1 MTQVEFEN
9 QLREL
14 RSQKAQVMNQFSL
27 MQNEVK
33 EEIAAKNRQIY
44 ELSQQ
49 VQKLKVQKAGITER
63 RLKAEK
69 DWGDRIQGFINQYQE
84 QANRSWEAVSTY
96 TIVKE
101 LRKRGW
107 QGTIFNNDPDMAEE
121 HKDGVIAAFNG
132 KPNDEIPEEELT
144 EDEKRIKRMAEEYD
158 GLCGKFKR
166 LLDFL
171 ETDKF
176 KSLPEHYQALLK
188 RQARAMDDYE
198 STLKERIQ
206 IECANTGK
214 HDNDG
219 ESRETTE
226 SHS

>member
-69 DWGDRIQGFINQYQE
+69 DWGDRIQG
-84 QANRSWEAVSTY
+84 RSWEAVSTY

-121 HKDGVIAAFNG
+121 HKEGVIAAFNG
-132 KPNDEIPEEELT
+132 AHHFESD
-144 EDEKRIKRMAEEYD
+144 DD
-158 GLCGKFKR
+158 G
-166 LLDFL
+166 
-171 ETDKF
+171 
-176 KSLPEHYQALLK
+176 A
-188 RQARAMDDYE
+188 
-198 STLKERIQ
+198 
-206 IECANTGK
+206 
-214 HDNDG
+214 G
-219 ESRETTE
+219 E
-226 SHS
+226 

>member
-1 MTQVEFEN
+1 
-9 QLREL
+9 
-14 RSQKAQVMNQFSL
+14 

-101 LRKRGW
+101 
-107 QGTIFNNDPDMAEE
+107 MAEE
-121 HKDGVIAAFNG
+121 HKEGVIAAFNG
-132 KPNDEIPEEELT
+132 AHHFESD
-144 EDEKRIKRMAEEYD
+144 DD
-158 GLCGKFKR
+158 G
-166 LLDFL
+166 
-171 ETDKF
+171 
-176 KSLPEHYQALLK
+176 A
-188 RQARAMDDYE
+188 
-198 STLKERIQ
+198 
-206 IECANTGK
+206 
-214 HDNDG
+214 G
-219 ESRETTE
+219 E
-226 SHS
+226 

>member
-33 EEIAAKNRQIY
+33 EEIAAKNRQIH

-69 DWGDRIQGFINQYQE
+69 DWGDRIRDFINQYQE

-121 HKDGVIAAFNG
+121 HKEGVIAAFNG
-132 KPNDEIPEEELT
+132 KPNE
-144 EDEKRIKRMAEEYD
+144 
-158 GLCGKFKR
+158 
-166 LLDFL
+166 
-171 ETDKF
+171 ETDEDDK
-176 KSLPEHYQALLK
+176 PE
-188 RQARAMDDYE
+188 
-198 STLKERIQ
+198 
-206 IECANTGK
+206 
-214 HDNDG
+214 
-219 ESRETTE
+219 
-226 SHS
+226 

>member
-14 RSQKAQVMNQFSL
+14 RCQKALVMNKFQL

-33 EEIAAKNRQIY
+33 EEIAAKNRMIH
-44 ELSQQ
+44 ELSEQ
-49 VQKLKVQKAGITER
+49 VQRLHQQRAAIAER

-69 DWGDRIQGFINQYQE
+69 DWGRQIQDFINKNLE
-84 QANRSWEAVSTY
+84 QVNRSWDAVSTY

-132 KPNDEIPEEELT
+132 KANQAGAVESEQESAQNDE
-144 EDEKRIKRMAEEYD
+144 
-158 GLCGKFKR
+158 
-166 LLDFL
+166 
-171 ETDKF
+171 
-176 KSLPEHYQALLK
+176 
-188 RQARAMDDYE
+188 
-198 STLKERIQ
+198 
-206 IECANTGK
+206 
-214 HDNDG
+214 
-219 ESRETTE
+219 
-226 SHS
+226 

>member
-14 RSQKAQVMNQFSL
+14 RGQKAQVMNQFSL

-69 DWGDRIQGFINQYQE
+69 DWGDRIQGFINQYQD

-121 HKDGVIAAFNG
+121 HKEGVIAAFNG
-132 KPNDEIPEEELT
+132 AHHFESDDDE
-144 EDEKRIKRMAEEYD
+144 
-158 GLCGKFKR
+158 
-166 LLDFL
+166 
-171 ETDKF
+171 ET
-176 KSLPEHYQALLK
+176 
-188 RQARAMDDYE
+188 
-198 STLKERIQ
+198 I
-206 IECANTGK
+206 
-214 HDNDG
+214 HD
-219 ESRETTE
+219 
-226 SHS
+226 

>member
-14 RSQKAQVMNQFSL
+14 RGQKAQVMNQFSL
-27 MQNEVK
+27 MQNELK

-69 DWGDRIQGFINQYQE
+69 DWGDRIQGFINQYQD

-121 HKDGVIAAFNG
+121 HKEGVIAAFNG
-132 KPNDEIPEEELT
+132 KANDEIPEEQLT
-144 EDEKRIKRMAEEYD
+144 EDEKRIKRMAQEYD
-158 GLCGKFKR
+158 GLCGRFKR

-206 IECANTGK
+206 IECGNTGK
-214 HDNDG
+214 HNNDG
-219 ESRETTE
+219 EG
-226 SHS
+226 

>member
-132 KPNDEIPEEELT
+132 KKNDEIPEEELT
-144 EDEKRIKRMAEEYD
+144 EDEKRVKRMAEEYD
-158 GLCGKFKR
+158 QLTGRLERLQAFRDTDTYKQLPENSRF
-166 LLDFL
+166 LLD
-171 ETDKF
+171 KQC
-176 KSLPEHYQALLK
+176 K
-188 RQARAMDDYE
+188 AMDDYQ
-198 STLKERIQ
+198 TYLKRRIQ
-206 IECANTGK
+206 LECGNT
-214 HDNDG
+214 DD
-219 ESRETTE
+219 E
-226 SHS
+226 

>member
-132 KPNDEIPEEELT
+132 KANEEIPEEQLT
-144 EDEKRIKRMAEEYD
+144 EDEKRIKRMAHEYD
-158 GLCGKFKR
+158 GLCGRFKR

-206 IECANTGK
+206 IECGNTGK
-214 HDNDG
+214 HNNDG
-219 ESRETTE
+219 EG
-226 SHS
+226 

>member
-1 MTQVEFEN
+1 
-9 QLREL
+9 
-14 RSQKAQVMNQFSL
+14 

-121 HKDGVIAAFNG
+121 HKEGVIAAFNG
-132 KPNDEIPEEELT
+132 AHHFESDDDE
-144 EDEKRIKRMAEEYD
+144 
-158 GLCGKFKR
+158 
-166 LLDFL
+166 
-171 ETDKF
+171 ET
-176 KSLPEHYQALLK
+176 
-188 RQARAMDDYE
+188 
-198 STLKERIQ
+198 I
-206 IECANTGK
+206 
-214 HDNDG
+214 HD
-219 ESRETTE
+219 
-226 SHS
+226 

>member
-33 EEIAAKNRQIY
+33 EEIAAKNRQIH
-44 ELSQQ
+44 ELSEQ
-49 VQKLKVQKAGITER
+49 VQRLKVQRAGLNEQ

-69 DWGDRIQGFINQYQE
+69 VWGDKIQAYINQYQE
-84 QANRSWEAVSTY
+84 QAERSWDAVSTY

-132 KPNDEIPEEELT
+132 KAK
-144 EDEKRIKRMAEEYD
+144 EDEA
-158 GLCGKFKR
+158 
-166 LLDFL
+166 
-171 ETDKF
+171 
-176 KSLPEHYQALLK
+176 S
-188 RQARAMDDYE
+188 E
-198 STLKERIQ
+198 SE
-206 IECANTGK
+206 
-214 HDNDG
+214 
-219 ESRETTE
+219 
-226 SHS
+226 

>member
-132 KPNDEIPEEELT
+132 KKNDEIPEDELT
-144 EDEKRIKRMAEEYD
+144 EDEKRIKRMAQEYD
-158 GLCGKFKR
+158 GLCGRFKR

-171 ETDKF
+171 ETDEF
-176 KSLPEHYQALLK
+176 KALPEHYQSLLK

-214 HDNDG
+214 HESDG
-219 ESRETTE
+219 ESGETTE

>member
-14 RSQKAQVMNQFSL
+14 RIQKAQVMNQFSL

-33 EEIAAKNRQIY
+33 EEIAAKNRQIH
-44 ELSQQ
+44 ELSEQ
-49 VQKLKVQKAGITER
+49 VQRLKVQRAGLNEQ

-69 DWGDRIQGFINQYQE
+69 VWGDKIQAYINQYQE
-84 QANRSWEAVSTY
+84 QAERSWDAVSTY

-132 KPNDEIPEEELT
+132 KAKEDDEEAI
-144 EDEKRIKRMAEEYD
+144 
-158 GLCGKFKR
+158 
-166 LLDFL
+166 
-171 ETDKF
+171 
-176 KSLPEHYQALLK
+176 
-188 RQARAMDDYE
+188 
-198 STLKERIQ
+198 
-206 IECANTGK
+206 
-214 HDNDG
+214 HD
-219 ESRETTE
+219 
-226 SHS
+226 

>member
-14 RSQKAQVMNQFSL
+14 RNQKAQVMNQFSL

-44 ELSQQ
+44 EISQQ

-132 KPNDEIPEEELT
+132 KANEEISEEQLT
-144 EDEKRIKRMAEEYD
+144 EDEKRIKRMAQEYD
-158 GLCGKFKR
+158 GLCGRFKR

-206 IECANTGK
+206 IECGNTGK
-214 HDNDG
+214 HNNDG
-219 ESRETTE
+219 EG
-226 SHS
+226 

>member
-1 MTQVEFEN
+1 
-9 QLREL
+9 
-14 RSQKAQVMNQFSL
+14 MNQFSL

-44 ELSQQ
+44 ELSRQ
-49 VQKLKVQKAGITER
+49 VQKLKVQKAGINER

-132 KPNDEIPEEELT
+132 KAK
-144 EDEKRIKRMAEEYD
+144 EDEEGI
-158 GLCGKFKR
+158 
-166 LLDFL
+166 
-171 ETDKF
+171 
-176 KSLPEHYQALLK
+176 
-188 RQARAMDDYE
+188 
-198 STLKERIQ
+198 
-206 IECANTGK
+206 
-214 HDNDG
+214 
-219 ESRETTE
+219 
-226 SHS
+226 

>member
-132 KPNDEIPEEELT
+132 AHHFENDDDEET
-144 EDEKRIKRMAEEYD
+144 V
-158 GLCGKFKR
+158 
-166 LLDFL
+166 
-171 ETDKF
+171 
-176 KSLPEHYQALLK
+176 
-188 RQARAMDDYE
+188 
-198 STLKERIQ
+198 
-206 IECANTGK
+206 
-214 HDNDG
+214 HD
-219 ESRETTE
+219 
-226 SHS
+226 

>member
-84 QANRSWEAVSTY
+84 QANRSWETVSTY

-121 HKDGVIAAFNG
+121 HKEGVIAAFNG
-132 KPNDEIPEEELT
+132 KANDEIPDEQLT
-144 EDEKRIKRMAEEYD
+144 EDEKRIKRMAQEYD
-158 GLCGKFKR
+158 GLCGRFKR

-206 IECANTGK
+206 IECGNTGK
-214 HDNDG
+214 HNNDG
-219 ESRETTE
+219 EG
-226 SHS
+226 

>member
-107 QGTIFNNDPDMAEE
+107 QGTILHNDPDMAEE
-121 HKDGVIAAFNG
+121 HKEGVIAAFNG
-132 KPNDEIPEEELT
+132 AHHFESDDDE
-144 EDEKRIKRMAEEYD
+144 
-158 GLCGKFKR
+158 
-166 LLDFL
+166 
-171 ETDKF
+171 ET
-176 KSLPEHYQALLK
+176 
-188 RQARAMDDYE
+188 
-198 STLKERIQ
+198 I
-206 IECANTGK
+206 
-214 HDNDG
+214 HD
-219 ESRETTE
+219 
-226 SHS
+226 

>member
-14 RSQKAQVMNQFSL
+14 RNQKAQVMNQFSL
-27 MQNEVK
+27 MQNEIK

-121 HKDGVIAAFNG
+121 HKEGVIAAFNG
-132 KPNDEIPEEELT
+132 AHHFESDDDE
-144 EDEKRIKRMAEEYD
+144 
-158 GLCGKFKR
+158 
-166 LLDFL
+166 
-171 ETDKF
+171 ET
-176 KSLPEHYQALLK
+176 
-188 RQARAMDDYE
+188 
-198 STLKERIQ
+198 I
-206 IECANTGK
+206 
-214 HDNDG
+214 HD
-219 ESRETTE
+219 
-226 SHS
+226 

>member
-132 KPNDEIPEEELT
+132 KANDEIPEEQLT
-144 EDEKRIKRMAEEYD
+144 EDEKRIKRMAQEYD
-158 GLCGKFKR
+158 GLCGRFKR

-206 IECANTGK
+206 IECGNTGK
-214 HDNDG
+214 HNNDG
-219 ESRETTE
+219 EG
-226 SHS
+226 

>member
-1 MTQVEFEN
+1 
-9 QLREL
+9 
-14 RSQKAQVMNQFSL
+14 MNQFSL

-121 HKDGVIAAFNG
+121 HKEGVIAAFNG
-132 KPNDEIPEEELT
+132 AHHFESDDDE
-144 EDEKRIKRMAEEYD
+144 
-158 GLCGKFKR
+158 
-166 LLDFL
+166 
-171 ETDKF
+171 ET
-176 KSLPEHYQALLK
+176 
-188 RQARAMDDYE
+188 
-198 STLKERIQ
+198 I
-206 IECANTGK
+206 
-214 HDNDG
+214 HD
-219 ESRETTE
+219 
-226 SHS
+226 

>member
-121 HKDGVIAAFNG
+121 HKEGVIAAFNG
-132 KPNDEIPEEELT
+132 KANDEIPEEQLT
-144 EDEKRIKRMAEEYD
+144 EDEKRIKRMAQEYD
-158 GLCGKFKR
+158 GLCGRFKR

-206 IECANTGK
+206 IECGNTGK
-214 HDNDG
+214 HNNDG
-219 ESRETTE
+219 EG
-226 SHS
+226 

>member
-14 RSQKAQVMNQFSL
+14 RRQKAQVMNPFTL
-27 MQNEVK
+27 MQNELK
-33 EEIAAKNRQIY
+33 EEIAAKNRQIH
-44 ELSQQ
+44 ELSEQ
-49 VQKLKVQKAGITER
+49 VQKLKMQKFSITER

-69 DWGDRIQGFINQYQE
+69 DWNDRIQKYITDFHEQYE
-84 QANRSWEAVSTY
+84 RSWDSISTY

-107 QGTIFNNDPDMAEE
+107 QGTIFNNDPDMADE
-121 HKDGVIAAFNG
+121 HKEGVIAAFNG
-132 KPNDEIPEEELT
+132 KRDDEIPEEELT
-144 EDEKRIKRMAEEYD
+144 EDEKRIKRMAQEYD
-158 GLCGKFKR
+158 GLCGRFKR
-166 LLDFL
+166 LLNFL
-171 ETDKF
+171 ETDEYKA
-176 KSLPEHYQALLK
+176 LPEHYQSLLR

>member
-1 MTQVEFEN
+1 M
-9 QLREL
+9 REL

-132 KPNDEIPEEELT
+132 KANEEIPEEQLT
-144 EDEKRIKRMAEEYD
+144 EDEKRIKRMAQEYD
-158 GLCGKFKR
+158 GLCGRFKR

-206 IECANTGK
+206 IECGNTGK
-214 HDNDG
+214 HNNDG
-219 ESRETTE
+219 EG
-226 SHS
+226 

>member
-132 KPNDEIPEEELT
+132 KANEEIPEEQLT
-144 EDEKRIKRMAEEYD
+144 EDEKRIKRMAQEYD
-158 GLCGKFKR
+158 GLCGRFKR

-206 IECANTGK
+206 IECGNTGK

-219 ESRETTE
+219 EG
-226 SHS
+226 

>member
-84 QANRSWEAVSTY
+84 LMGGCQHLHHRQGTAQAWMAGHYLQQRPRHGRRAQGGCNRSFQRSTSF
-96 TIVKE
+96 
-101 LRKRGW
+101 R
-107 QGTIFNNDPDMAEE
+107 
-121 HKDGVIAAFNG
+121 
-132 KPNDEIPEEELT
+132 
-144 EDEKRIKRMAEEYD
+144 
-158 GLCGKFKR
+158 
-166 LLDFL
+166 
-171 ETDKF
+171 
-176 KSLPEHYQALLK
+176 
-188 RQARAMDDYE
+188 
-198 STLKERIQ
+198 ER
-206 IECANTGK
+206 
-214 HDNDG
+214 
-219 ESRETTE
+219 
-226 SHS
+226 

>member
-132 KPNDEIPEEELT
+132 KPKDNGEAET
-144 EDEKRIKRMAEEYD
+144 ETHED
-158 GLCGKFKR
+158 
-166 LLDFL
+166 
-171 ETDKF
+171 
-176 KSLPEHYQALLK
+176 
-188 RQARAMDDYE
+188 
-198 STLKERIQ
+198 
-206 IECANTGK
+206 
-214 HDNDG
+214 
-219 ESRETTE
+219 
-226 SHS
+226 